1 MKTNKYKFKQSELYT
16 IARLILSALTQSEI
30 LARFAAFKGKYTA
43 PWVADRLVQVEEAEN
58 EPDKDARSATHEI
71 ARSQLVVLLNSALLS
86 FRALERY
93 IIEVIPLAEQQPSI
107 DAAGGTKYTDA
118 AEEDFDAGKQM
129 LNSAITYV
137 TNNET
142 VLLNGGLNMPAGFKA
157 GLETLRTNYQ
167 AKHNQFLGAEVT
179 AEIETEDKIELN
191 NNVYEQII
199 TSINSDAQVI
209 YSGENEQAIR
219 QQFVLEHQLQLVRGA
234 GVAGMRFHVTDSAT
248 TLDVEAANILIKPST
263 ELTTNNRGRAL
274 KLQLA
279 AATYQV
285 VISKTGYVPQEL
297 TLIVET
303 GKVKRVD
310 VQLQPV

>member
-1 MKTNKYKFKQSELYT
+1 MKTAKYHFKQSELYT
-16 IARLILSALTQSEI
+16 IARLILSFLTEPI
-30 LARFAAFKGKYTA
+30 VLARFTAFKGKYTA
-43 PWVADRLVQVEEAEN
+43 PWVADRLVQVEEAETM
-58 EPDKDARSATHEI
+58 PDQDARSATHEI
-71 ARSQLVVLLNSALLS
+71 ARTQLVALLNSALLS
-86 FRALERY
+86 YRSLERY
-93 IIEVIPLAEQQPSI
+93 RIEVIPLAEQQPSI
-107 DAAGGTKYTDA
+107 DAAGGTKYADA
-118 AEEDFDAGKQM
+118 AEEDFDACKQM

-167 AKHNQFLGAEVT
+167 AKHNQFLGAEASSEV
-179 AEIETEDKIELN
+179 ETEDKIELN
-191 NNVYEQII
+191 NDVYQDII
-199 TSINSDAQVI
+199 ISINADAQVI
-209 YSGENEQAIR
+209 YTGEDEQAIR
-219 QQFVLEHQLQLVRGA
+219 HQFVLEHQLQLVRGA

-248 TLDVEAANILIKPST
+248 TLDVETANILIKPGT

-285 VISKTGYVPQEL
+285 VVSKTGYITQEL
-297 TLIVET
+297 TIIVET